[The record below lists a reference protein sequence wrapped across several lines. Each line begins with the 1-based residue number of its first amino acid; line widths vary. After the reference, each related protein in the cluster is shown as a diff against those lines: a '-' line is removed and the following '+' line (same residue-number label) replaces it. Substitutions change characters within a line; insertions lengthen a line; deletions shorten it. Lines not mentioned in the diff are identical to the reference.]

1 MLPIGQVGT
10 QDYSR
15 LPRASGIWARQ
26 EIDTMTEKL
35 NLKLDM
41 RFVEQFL
48 ELWVNPE
55 IERRKT
61 KGILPE
67 NFVLYAAQVIMNFG
81 APAQIRL
88 NKEIKAVLVGD
99 FSRKVEV
106 EEQVSVDAFENIKEI
121 LLTRS
126 DPNAGHFTMIRH
138 RESWLVG
145 FDFRYNTAVI
155 SEHLDAARQFLDSVS
170 VSFTKGH
177 LRVVADN
184 LFSAV
189 ELMAKGLLLMH
200 DEVLLTANKHGA
212 VSSRY
217 NQWGNLGNTDKQYTQ
232 LLNKLSNIR
241 SSSRYLQREFNLT
254 DKEAKNMIEIAEN
267 MYADLKAQLPKKY

>member
-1 MLPIGQVGT
+1 
-10 QDYSR
+10 
-15 LPRASGIWARQ
+15 
-26 EIDTMTEKL
+26 MTEKL

-48 ELWVNPE
+48 ELWINPE

-61 KGILPE
+61 TGSLPE

-99 FSRKVEV
+99 FSRTVETG
-106 EEQVSVDAFENIKEI
+106 EQVTVDAFENIKEI
-121 LLTRS
+121 SLTES
-126 DPNAGHFTMIRH
+126 DPNAGHFTMMRH
-138 RESWLVG
+138 QGSWFVG
-145 FDFRYNTAVI
+145 FDFRYNAAVI
-155 SEHLDAARQFLDSVS
+155 SDHLDAARQFLDSVS
-170 VSFTKGH
+170 FSFPKGY
-177 LRVVADN
+177 LRVVAEN

-200 DEVLLTANKHGA
+200 DETLLTSKKHGA

-217 NQWGNLGNTDKQYTQ
+217 NQWGNLGNTDEKYTQ

-254 DKEAKNMIEIAEN
+254 DKEAENMIEIAEN
-267 MYADLKAQLPKKY
+267 MYSDLKAQLPKKY